1 MEELNVARRRRVA
14 VCLLLV
20 SLSLM
25 VVATARG
32 HLWVTFAG
40 IGVEAVGLVFMLRE
54 VAAMKKGE

>member
-1 MEELNVARRRRVA
+1 MEELNVVRRRRVA
-14 VCLLLV
+14 LCLLLV